1 MAIVDEILYIKSFR
15 EQQAETALHRSRPE
29 LRIAHEIENQ
39 ARAKRDDFQRSAL
52 RIEDQWYRELCA
64 RVVRVRDIENLHAS
78 IAGLRRTQQQLDQD
92 LDARLREREQAQ
104 EHMKQSSE
112 HHRLASVAR
121 SKFTELARI
130 HEVARV
136 LETERREESEL
147 EELASASR
155 DREEWGAGNG

>member
-1 MAIVDEILYIKSFR
+1 M
-15 EQQAETALHRSRPE
+15 
-29 LRIAHEIENQ
+29 
-39 ARAKRDDFQRSAL
+39 
-52 RIEDQWYRELCA
+52 EDQWYRELCT

-104 EHMKQSSE
+104 KHMKQSSE